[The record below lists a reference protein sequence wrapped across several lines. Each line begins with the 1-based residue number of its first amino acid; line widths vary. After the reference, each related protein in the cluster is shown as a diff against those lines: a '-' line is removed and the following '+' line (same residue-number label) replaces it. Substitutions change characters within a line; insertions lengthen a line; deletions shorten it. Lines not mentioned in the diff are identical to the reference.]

1 MINRPC
7 LLIFGHGYTANAFV
21 DYVRS
26 IDWEIFG
33 TTRNAQTADSL
44 IKKGVKP
51 LIWSDVSKIKSVIN
65 RSDYIL
71 HSIPPTENG
80 DPVYKRYAETII
92 SRSTNLFWFG
102 YLSTTSVYGNHN
114 GKWVDENIPVN
125 PSSNRGLLRVK
136 AENDW
141 SGIKDLPLHI
151 FRLAGIYGPNRSP
164 LDKIRSGK
172 AQLIIKPGQ
181 FFSRIH
187 VEDIARI
194 LKASIEMPNHGSVY
208 NVCDDMPAAP
218 DEVLDY
224 AAKLI
229 NYSDLPKVAFEEA
242 DLSPMA
248 KSFYSENKRVKN
260 DRIKN
265 ELKITLKYPNFE
277 TGLNALAGK

>member
-1 MINRPC
+1 MITHPC

-33 TTRNAQTADSL
+33 TTRNPQTADLL
-44 IKKGVKP
+44 INKGVKP
-51 LIWSDVSKIKSVIN
+51 LMWSDESKIKSVIN

-71 HSIPPTENG
+71 HSIPPTETG
-80 DPVYKRYAETII
+80 DPVYKRFSKAII
-92 SRSTNLFWFG
+92 SRSTNLSWFG
-102 YLSTTSVYGNHN
+102 YLSTTSVYGNHD

-136 AENDW
+136 AENNW
-141 SGIKDLPLHI
+141 FSIKDLPLHI

-172 AQLIIKPGQ
+172 AQLISKPGQ

-187 VEDIARI
+187 VEDIVRI

-229 NYSDLPKVAFEEA
+229 NYPDLPKVAFEEA
-242 DLSPMA
+242 ELSPMA

-260 DRIKN
+260 ERVKS

>member
-1 MINRPC
+1 MNRPC

-21 DYVRS
+21 DYVKS

-33 TTRNAQTADSL
+33 TTRNSQNADLL

-51 LIWSDVSKIKSVIN
+51 LMWSDVSKIKSVIN
-65 RSDYIL
+65 KSDYIL
-71 HSIPPTENG
+71 HSIPPTEIG
-80 DPVYKRYAETII
+80 DPVYKKFAEAII
-92 SRSTNLFWFG
+92 SRSADLSWFG
-102 YLSTTSVYGNHN
+102 YLSTTSVYGNHD

-136 AENDW
+136 AENNW
-141 SGIKDLPLHI
+141 SGISNLPLHI

-164 LDKIRSGK
+164 FDKIRSGK
-172 AQLIIKPGQ
+172 AQLVVKPGQ

-187 VEDIARI
+187 VEDIARV
-194 LKASIEMPNHGSVY
+194 LKASIEMPNYGSVY

-229 NYSDLPKVAFEEA
+229 NYPDIPKVAFEEA

-248 KSFYSENKRVKN
+248 KSFYTDNKRVKN
-260 DRIKN
+260 DRIKS

-277 TGLNALAGK
+277 TGLNALAEK